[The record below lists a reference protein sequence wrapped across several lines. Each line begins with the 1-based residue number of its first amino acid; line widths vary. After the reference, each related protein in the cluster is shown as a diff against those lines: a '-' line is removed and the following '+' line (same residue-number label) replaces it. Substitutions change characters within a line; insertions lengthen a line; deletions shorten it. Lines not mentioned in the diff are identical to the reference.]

1 MGLFNSI
8 RLGSSAA
15 GDYEVERSLKFNADD
30 TVYLERTPSSDGN
43 KRTWTFST
51 WIKRGKLT
59 SLQTFFSAGSNN
71 PDVIIKFTPADQ
83 FEISRYGG
91 SYTNQVTS
99 TQKFRDPSAW
109 YHLVGAVDTTQ
120 STASDRVKMYVN
132 GTQITDFANSS
143 YPSEDYEY
151 PEINDTGF
159 SNKVGKH
166 GSNSQNFDGYMSE
179 VHFIDGL
186 QLTPSSFAETDAI
199 TGEWKPKKY
208 AGSYGTNGFKLTFSD
223 NSGTTATT
231 LGKDSSG
238 NGNNFTPN
246 NFSVAAGVGNDS
258 LEDTPTI
265 ISVLSIL

>member
-59 SLQTFFSAGSNN
+59 SLQTFFSAGSDN

-143 YPSEDYEY
+143 TNLS
-151 PEINDTGF
+151 
-159 SNKVGKH
+159 SS
-166 GSNSQNFDGYMSE
+166 GSNR
-179 VHFIDGL
+179 
-186 QLTPSSFAETDAI
+186 
-199 TGEWKPKKY
+199 
-208 AGSYGTNGFKLTFSD
+208 
-223 NSGTTATT
+223 
-231 LGKDSSG
+231 
-238 NGNNFTPN
+238 
-246 NFSVAAGVGNDS
+246 
-258 LEDTPTI
+258 
-265 ISVLSIL
+265 